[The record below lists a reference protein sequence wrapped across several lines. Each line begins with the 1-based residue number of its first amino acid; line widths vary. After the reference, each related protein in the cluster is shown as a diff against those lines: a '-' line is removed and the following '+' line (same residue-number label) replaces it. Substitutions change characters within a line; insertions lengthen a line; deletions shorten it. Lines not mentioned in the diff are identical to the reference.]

1 MAPLDY
7 FLNGK
12 IKDIKTTYQ
21 ILPDILTRKVG
32 PSTVGH
38 LMSGGS

>member
-12 IKDIKTTYQ
+12 IKDTYQ
-21 ILPDILTRKVG
+21 TLPDILIRKVG